1 MRIGDLANGL
11 SVACKEKAVT
21 KVDAEEEKTN
31 EKENRIGIEGAKT
44 NSSMDHEEDEKTNR
58 VEAVLD
64 SRDKETR
71 MSTVNEEDDVFG
83 NDIAEEAVG
92 KRTQKAGTCARDV
105 HPHLSHMMERDL
117 DLLNNYL
124 TALLNITFP
133 STDIQLTTSRG
144 VCASVNTITTTNANT
159 STDLRTGVG
168 IGKRTFTSFTVSSN
182 LDLNIEEAIAKES
195 AKNKGKSLQ
204 DHHKQTQHRQDR
216 QRARGRKAAAIR
228 QKGAMEF
235 QTLITGS
242 GNRQPE
248 NGLNGHEPQGTAAS
262 PGSGGGER
270 QSTPT
275 RTDSPQNPSRASPM
289 SRMATPPH
297 MRSLS
302 GSSNPAQNTSVHTR
316 SHPVTPP
323 GSGQGTPPGSRS
335 QTPTPVGG
343 AAQWLSVASAL
354 APNSRNQNH
363 NSRNNTP
370 NRNRNNNHN
379 RHNSQR
385 PRSPMNKLELK
396 IDLVGIPLRWTT
408 FDVHQLMMPYGNVSY
423 IALRNPQ
430 TLHQKAVVFFR
441 PAPADVSWAGTS
453 IPWNGPNGQVEL
465 FRTYNNTDR
474 VTQMYYNPEGSR
486 SYPMNTLLSVKDM
499 KMGVMRSEDEML
511 VLHSIAAKGTQMMLD
526 LREKTLQLSFAIRT
540 RTTGKDGAP
549 KEVDRSFKISID
561 MVLLHK
567 MHLVHG
573 SDGCTS
579 LVITTDFPSIT
590 TRKTTNIRATHNVKQ
605 SEWKEEW
612 SDFRQTDVD
621 QNPMRRSSA
630 IQIRKSGCII
640 DTGRWRTYKITFA
653 GDVASSEAFLDVLQA
668 LRDHNVVLETQED
681 LTFNEVPPESLWK
694 WQEALAPPKVA
705 GEAVSSLFDMLQ
717 SHLAFSVHYQ
727 LEVCISVGALHESN
741 IDRAFLQR
749 LSTIET
755 VRAVKM
761 LEKIADEGKRIYK
774 PSDIFS
780 LHNRVSV
787 VEKKRP
793 AYCTKIPAAN
803 ITPTTIYFATPVLET
818 SNRVV
823 RNYKK
828 YEDRFMRVK
837 FTDEKHKGQLQSQDG
852 QAMNEVFSRI
862 KQAMTHGIRVADRH
876 YEFLAFG
883 NAQFREHGAYF
894 FASTPDL
901 NANMIRQWM
910 GNFTQIKNVAK
921 YISRLGQCYTTTR
934 AIPHSVNVERIPDV
948 ERNGYCFTDGVGK
961 ISPLL
966 ARMVADHFRLDNC
979 PSVYQ
984 FRMAGCK
991 GVLAV
996 DPSLKGMTVQI
1007 RPSQEKFPAEFH
1019 GLEICKMSQFSA
1031 ANLNVQLILVMSS
1044 LGVPDNVFVNK
1055 YRDMLADLAL
1065 AMTDEEMAL
1074 KLLQK
1079 NIDFNQMTIYLA
1091 TIILDGF
1098 MATKDPFT
1106 ISCLRLWRSWNLK
1119 YLKEKARVFV
1129 DQGAFVFGVTDETGT
1144 LQGQF
1149 DGFKTDEG
1157 DMAVP
1162 PTLPQIFLQIPDP
1175 NAKGGYTVIQ
1185 GPCLFARNPSLHP
1198 GDIRMVEAVDVPAL
1212 HHLKDCV
1219 VLPQTGDRDLAN
1231 MCSGGDLDG
1240 DDYLICW
1247 DADLFPPVSEWNYP
1261 PMDYTA
1267 PPPVLSTGP
1276 VTVDDMT
1283 SFFVNYIKNNKLGQ
1297 IASHHRF
1304 WADKEDD
1311 GVKNE
1316 KCLQLA
1322 NLHSLAVDY
1331 VKTGVPAT
1339 LPVELKVKAR
1349 PHWAEAR
1356 GQSYTSRKVLG
1367 QLYDEVKLDNFQ
1379 PAWELPFDARILT
1392 ADTPTPEL
1400 IAGATEVKAEYDE
1413 TMRRIMK
1420 QYGITNEFEVF
1431 TTFVQSH
1438 HNDINDYKF
1447 YEKIGEVSLNL
1458 RDQFKEICY
1467 TKAGTD
1473 SVQREW
1479 SKLKPF
1485 LIAMYTV
1492 TADQVTAVVASS
1504 HETVERGGRQVPKMS
1519 LTFATVPLMSFPW
1532 IFASELGRIANGRDD
1547 PAYHHIGATPR
1558 PTLPKKVGKGKQA
1571 LADLIGEGEVL
1582 PDLPHIKVE
1591 DRVLG
1596 RGQVLDLYH
1605 GDQPR
1610 APVDM
1615 AMDEEM
1621 HALMRETRT
1630 GGHVEGVQ
1638 AHTTGHPQGQPA
1650 DEATEAPSSP
1660 INVQLTTTAPPAA
1673 PHAAARTAVPS
1684 PENSMPAAAVRAQT
1698 LSDPPLSA
1706 PEPAATPQAP
1716 AQVNNVGEAASGSPQ
1731 LTMNSTSPAHAQTDV
1746 ADEEDGE
1753 EVELELS
1760 LEDNPS
1766 RNWMME
1772 EGEESD

>member
-1 MRIGDLANGL
+1 MEKGPGGGREQKRPATVDQEKEEIHKIGNELGSGD
-11 SVACKEKAVT
+11 
-21 KVDAEEEKTN
+21 EEK
-31 EKENRIGIEGAKT
+31 
-44 NSSMDHEEDEKTNR
+44 
-58 VEAVLD
+58 
-64 SRDKETR
+64 R
-71 MSTVNEEDDVFG
+71 MSMVNEEDDVFG
-83 NDIAEEAVG
+83 NDSTGGSSE
-92 KRTQKAGTCARDV
+92 KRTEYAATSPPPARTSSSQPRSASAPKSISSPPPTPTRLPTSGQESV
-105 HPHLSHMMERDL
+105 SAKGPSPASLSP
-117 DLLNNYL
+117 
-124 TALLNITFP
+124 A
-133 STDIQLTTSRG
+133 
-144 VCASVNTITTTNANT
+144 T
-159 STDLRTGVG
+159 STSKSKSAQVY
-168 IGKRTFTSFTVSSN
+168 TSSSSKHSATSST
-182 LDLNIEEAIAKES
+182 EVTAETP
-195 AKNKGKSLQ
+195 AKNKSKALQ

-248 NGLNGHEPQGTAAS
+248 NGLNGHEPQETVAA
-262 PGSGGGER
+262 PGSGHGEH

-275 RTDSPQNPSRASPM
+275 RTDSPQNLSRASPM
-289 SRMATPPH
+289 SRLATPPH

-302 GSSNPAQNTSVHTR
+302 GSSNPAQNTSAHTR

-323 GSGQGTPPGSRS
+323 GSGQGSRS

-343 AAQWLSVASAL
+343 AAQWRSVAMAL
-354 APNSRNQNH
+354 APNSSHQNH
-363 NSRNNTP
+363 NSRNTTP

-423 IALRNPQ
+423 IVLRNPQ

-453 IPWNGPNGQVEL
+453 IPWNGPNGEVEF

-474 VTQMYYNPEGSR
+474 VTQMYHNPEGSR
-486 SYPMNTLLSVKDM
+486 SYPMSTLLSVKDL
-499 KMGVMRSEDEML
+499 KMGIMRSEDEML
-511 VLHSIAAKGTQMMLD
+511 VLHSIAAKGTRMMLD

-579 LVITTDFPSIT
+579 LVITTDFPPIT

-640 DTGRWRTYKITFA
+640 DTGRWRTYRITFA
-653 GDVASSEAFLDVLQA
+653 DDVANSEAFLDVLQA
-668 LRDHNVVLETQED
+668 LRDHNVELETQED
-681 LTFNEVPPESLWK
+681 LTFNEVPPESLWE

-705 GEAVSSLFDMLQ
+705 DEAVSSLFDMLQ

-749 LSTIET
+749 LSTIEIA
-755 VRAVKM
+755 RAVKM
-761 LEKIADEGKRIYK
+761 LEKIADDGKRIYK

-828 YEDRFMRVK
+828 HEDRFMRVK

-1055 YRDMLADLAL
+1055 YQDMLADLAL

-1162 PTLPQIFLQIPDP
+1162 STLPQIFLQIPDP
-1175 NAKGGYTVIQ
+1175 DAKGGYTVIQ
-1185 GPCLFARNPSLHP
+1185 GPCIFARNPSLHP

-1247 DADLFPPVSEWNYP
+1247 DQDLFPPVSEWNYP

-1339 LPVELKVKAR
+1339 LPVQLKVKAR
-1349 PHWAEAR
+1349 PHWAEPR
-1356 GQSYTSRKVLG
+1356 GQSYISRKVLG

-1400 IAGATEVKAEYDE
+1400 IADATEVKAEYDE

-1447 YEKIGEVSLNL
+1447 YEKIGEVSMNL

-1492 TADQVTAVVASS
+1492 TADQVTAVVAFS

-1519 LTFATVPLMSFPW
+1519 LTFDTVPLMSFPW

-1558 PTLPKKVGKGKQA
+1558 PTLPKKAGKGKQA
-1571 LADLIGEGEVL
+1571 LADLIGGGEVL

-1610 APVDM
+1610 APVDG

-1630 GGHVEGVQ
+1630 DGGVEGGPSQ
-1638 AHTTGHPQGQPA
+1638 TEGHPQEQPA

-1660 INVQLTTTAPPAA
+1660 TKVQLTTTAPPAA
-1673 PHAAARTAVPS
+1673 ARTPVPW
-1684 PENSMPAAAVRAQT
+1684 PENSMPAAAVRAQA
-1698 LSDPPLSA
+1698 LSDPSLSA

-1731 LTMNSTSPAHAQTDV
+1731 LTINSTSPAHAKTNV
-1746 ADEEDGE
+1746 GDEEEGE
-1753 EVELELS
+1753 EVELELA

-1766 RNWMME
+1766 RKWMME
-1772 EGEESD
+1772 EDEESD